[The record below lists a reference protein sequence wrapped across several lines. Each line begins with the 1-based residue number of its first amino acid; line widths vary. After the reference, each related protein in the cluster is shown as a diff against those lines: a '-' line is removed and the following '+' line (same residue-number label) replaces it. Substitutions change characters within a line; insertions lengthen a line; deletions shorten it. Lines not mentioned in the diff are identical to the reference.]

1 MTKLAVDRSFKLA
14 ASFAFSPLLHFI
26 HEFELVTDNLVKIR
40 LLGEVVQGFEPVYL
54 IYQVWRDSLQLFIAI
69 Y

>member
-14 ASFAFSPLLHFI
+14 ASLAFSPQLHFVD
-26 HEFELVTDNLVKIR
+26 ELKLISDNLVKIS
-40 LLGEVVQGFEPVYL
+40 LLGEIVEGFKPVDL
-54 IYQVWRDSLQLFIAI
+54 IYQIWRDSLQLFIAI

>member
-14 ASFAFSPLLHFI
+14 ASFAFSPQLHFVD
-26 HEFELVTDNLVKIR
+26 ELKLISDNLVKIS
-40 LLGEVVQGFEPVYL
+40 LLGEVVEGFKPVDL

>member
-1 MTKLAVDRSFKLA
+1 MTKLAVDRSFMLA
-14 ASFAFSPLLHFI
+14 ASFAFSPQLHFVD
-26 HEFELVTDNLVKIR
+26 ELKLISDNLVKIS
-40 LLGEVVQGFEPVYL
+40 LLGEVVEGFKPVDL

>member
-1 MTKLAVDRSFKLA
+1 MTKLAVDRSFMLA
-14 ASFAFSPLLHFI
+14 ASFAFSSQLHFVD
-26 HEFELVTDNLVKIR
+26 ELKLISDNLVKIS
-40 LLGEVVQGFEPVYL
+40 LLGEVVEGFKPVDL